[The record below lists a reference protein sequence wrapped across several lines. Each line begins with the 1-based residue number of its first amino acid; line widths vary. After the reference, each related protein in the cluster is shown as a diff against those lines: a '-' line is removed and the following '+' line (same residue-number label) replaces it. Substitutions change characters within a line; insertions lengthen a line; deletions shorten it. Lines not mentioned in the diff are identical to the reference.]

1 MRFKVFKILVLTI
14 ALFVG
19 IGALFGGIAML
30 IKPDGSILRMEELIP
45 YFQVLPFADILFQ
58 DYVFPGIALIIV
70 NGVSNVIAS
79 IFMLM
84 NKRIGYVLSTVFG
97 FTLMLWIIIQFVIF
111 PLNAL
116 DIIYFTLG
124 VLQLITGYVALVS
137 YSQQFFKFDEN
148 DYQDISKESKTLVVY
163 FSRKKFTKK
172 IAYEIANKE
181 KGNIEELVAKE
192 RTEGDLGFW
201 WCGRFAMHKW
211 PMETLPLDSDVNQ
224 YERIILV
231 TPIWVFK
238 MSSPIRDFIIK
249 NQNILK
255 NKVIEVVFNHF
266 NPWLP
271 KGAINEVKQ
280 YINVSKVESKTTMLG
295 HTFKAKRNS
304 FLNRKPD
311 E

>member
-116 DIIYFTLG
+116 DIIYFTLN
-124 VLQLITGYVALVS
+124 I
-137 YSQQFFKFDEN
+137 N
-148 DYQDISKESKTLVVY
+148 Y
-163 FSRKKFTKK
+163 FSK
-172 IAYEIANKE
+172 
-181 KGNIEELVAKE
+181 
-192 RTEGDLGFW
+192 
-201 WCGRFAMHKW
+201 
-211 PMETLPLDSDVNQ
+211 
-224 YERIILV
+224 
-231 TPIWVFK
+231 
-238 MSSPIRDFIIK
+238 IIK
-249 NQNILK
+249 LFKK
-255 NKVIEVVFNHF
+255 N
-266 NPWLP
+266 
-271 KGAINEVKQ
+271 G
-280 YINVSKVESKTTMLG
+280 
-295 HTFKAKRNS
+295 
-304 FLNRKPD
+304 
-311 E
+311 